1 MTVGQTRGRPIEFS
15 ANQTRTSILRKN
27 GPTMADTS
35 LKEWTQNAMKMKTNN
50 AAAAAAAEVT
60 ITRSNIASAAAIVH
74 FVELVSAL
82 ALRTSAPCL

>member
-1 MTVGQTRGRPIEFS
+1 
-15 ANQTRTSILRKN
+15 
-27 GPTMADTS
+27 MADTS

-74 FVELVSAL
+74 FVEMVSA
-82 ALRTSAPCL
+82 